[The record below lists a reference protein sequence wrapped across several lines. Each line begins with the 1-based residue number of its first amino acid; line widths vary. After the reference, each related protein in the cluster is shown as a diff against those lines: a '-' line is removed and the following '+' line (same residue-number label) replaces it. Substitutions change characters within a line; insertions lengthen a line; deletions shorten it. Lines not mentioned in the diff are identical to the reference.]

1 MKYRKIV
8 ALYSIHDFDR
18 ILFYTEGYNPHG
30 IKVESIEVT
39 YGSVENMQV
48 NHATL
53 SPDPYFKVIKP
64 DGHILL
70 LPEQSYFSEWG
81 DEYEVK

>member
-30 IKVESIEVT
+30 IKVESIELT
-39 YGSVENMQV
+39 YGWAENYQD

-53 SPDPYFKVIKP
+53 SDSPYFKVIKP

-81 DEYEVK
+81 EEYEVK

>member
-1 MKYRKIV
+1 MRCRKIV
-8 ALYSIHDFDR
+8 ALHSIHDFDR
-18 ILFYTEGYNPHG
+18 LLYYTEGYNPHG
-30 IKVESIEVT
+30 IKVESIDVT
-39 YGSVENMQV
+39 YGALEDLQV
-48 NHATL
+48 NHAVL
-53 SPDPYFKVIKP
+53 SPDPYFKVVKP